1 VKVDDCDF
9 SAAPNFPGAEWPPNR
24 PRGVKHTHIADIYV
38 QKPRY
43 VDLGPPTQSERVEI
57 DSGSNGS
64 VRCRIVKETTVT
76 QRVIQVYC
84 VKTFA
89 PLRRKLTWKKVGVGV
104 LVVGAVASL
113 AVPVLWP
120 LHIAAL
126 GAAGIIPAVG
136 TAATATGG
144 ILALSPSN
152 ERPDPRT
159 EKSDTYEETTDETRG
174 LVLRST
180 AGPWRS
186 CRDTD
191 STHLECV
198 QHD

>member
-1 VKVDDCDF
+1 MNVDDCDF
-9 SAAPNFPGAEWPPNR
+9 SAAPDFPGAQWPPNR
-24 PRGVKHTHIADIYV
+24 PPGAKPTHIADYYV

-43 VDLGPPTQSERVEI
+43 EDLGPSTQSERVEI

-89 PLRRKLTWKKVGVGV
+89 PLRRKLTWKKVGVGA
-104 LVVGAVASL
+104 LVVAGVAAL

-120 LHIAAL
+120 IHIAAL

-144 ILALSPSN
+144 VLALSPSN

-159 EKSDTYEETTDETRG
+159 EKPDTYEQITDEPRS

-180 AGPWRS
+180 VGPWRS

-198 QHD
+198 QHG